1 MEETSKGLKK
11 ELSFFTAL
19 TIVMGT
25 VIGSGVFFK
34 PEAVYLAT
42 ETAGLGLA
50 AWLLGGLITICGGLT
65 TAELSAAIPE
75 TGGMVVYLRRAYGPL
90 VSYLLGWAQTVVY
103 FPANIAALS
112 IIFATQ
118 AINLT
123 GLDSHYTIPI
133 AIAAAVLIIVTNL
146 MGTQQAGRLQSV
158 ATVAKMVPLFV
169 IIIFGLLYQ
178 GDVQFQL
185 LPENLAPTSTI
196 SKLGTGLVATL
207 FAYDGWINVGA
218 IAGEMKDPKKD
229 LPKAIVAGLTAVMGI
244 YILINLAYLQ
254 VMPAAALG
262 ATPTPAADVAHLIF
276 GDAGGKLVTIGIL
289 ISVFGT
295 INGYTMTGIRVPY
308 AMALNN
314 ELPFSNQLKKLNR
327 QQVPA
332 NSAILLLLIAVIMIF
347 TGQYNQLTDLLIFV
361 IWIFYTLV
369 FVAVFILRKK
379 EPDLVRPYKAP
390 LYPIIPLI
398 AIIGG
403 CFIVVNTLLTQPVN
417 TALGIFLTAIGL
429 PIYFYKQKKKTA

>member
-1 MEETSKGLKK
+1 MEESSKGLKK

>member
-34 PEAVYLAT
+34 PEAVYQAT

-50 AWLLGGLITICGGLT
+50 AWVLGGLITICGGLT

-229 LPKAIVAGLTAVMGI
+229 LPKAIIAGLTAVMGI

>member
-34 PEAVYLAT
+34 PEAVYQAT

-123 GLDSHYTIPI
+123 GLDSQYTIPI

-146 MGTQQAGRLQSV
+146 MGTQKAGRLQSV

-314 ELPFSNQLKKLNR
+314 ELPFSNHLKKLNR

>member
-1 MEETSKGLKK
+1 MEETTKGLKK

-19 TIVMGT
+19 TVVMGT

-34 PEAVYLAT
+34 PEAVYQAT
-42 ETAGLGLA
+42 GTAGLGLA
-50 AWLLGGLITICGGLT
+50 AWILGGLVTICGGLT

-75 TGGMVVYLRRAYGPL
+75 TGGMVVYLRRAYGPM

-118 AINLT
+118 AVNLT
-123 GLDSHYTIPI
+123 GLGAHYTIPI
-133 AIAAAVLIIVTNL
+133 AIAAAVLIIITNL
-146 MGTQQAGRLQSV
+146 MGTRKAGRLQSV

-169 IIIFGLLYQ
+169 IILFGLLHQ

-185 LPENLAPTSTI
+185 LPESLAPTSTI
-196 SKLGTGLVATL
+196 SKLGTGLIATL

-218 IAGEMKDPKKD
+218 IAGEMKEPKKD
-229 LPKAIVAGLTAVMGI
+229 LPRAIIAGLTAVMAI
-244 YILINLAYLQ
+244 YVLINLAYLQ

-295 INGYTMTGIRVPY
+295 INGYAMTGIRVPY
-308 AMALNN
+308 AMALNS
-314 ELPFSNQLKKLNR
+314 ELPFSSQLKKLNR

-332 NSAILLLLIAVIMIF
+332 NSALLLLVIAVIMIF

-379 EPDLVRPYKAP
+379 EPNLVRPYKVP
-390 LYPIIPLI
+390 LYPVIPLI

-403 CFIVVNTLLTQPVN
+403 CFIVLNTLLTQPVN

-429 PIYFYKQKKKTA
+429 PIYFYKQKTKTV

>member
-34 PEAVYLAT
+34 PEAVYQAT

-50 AWLLGGLITICGGLT
+50 AWVLGGLITICGGLT

>member
-34 PEAVYLAT
+34 PEAVYQAT

-123 GLDSHYTIPI
+123 GLDSHYTILI

-196 SKLGTGLVATL
+196 SKLGIGLVATL

>member
-34 PEAVYLAT
+34 PEAVYQAT

-50 AWLLGGLITICGGLT
+50 AWVLGGLITICGGLT

-133 AIAAAVLIIVTNL
+133 AIAAAVLIIITNL

>member
-34 PEAVYLAT
+34 PEAVYQAT

-123 GLDSHYTIPI
+123 GLDSQYTIPI
-133 AIAAAVLIIVTNL
+133 AIAAAVLIIATNL

>member
-34 PEAVYLAT
+34 PEAVYQAT

>member
-1 MEETSKGLKK
+1 MKETTKGLKK
-11 ELSFFTAL
+11 EISFFTAL

-34 PEAVYLAT
+34 PEAVYHAT
-42 ETAGLGLA
+42 GTAGLGLA
-50 AWLLGGLITICGGLT
+50 AWVLGGLITICGGLT

-90 VSYLLGWAQTVVY
+90 ISYLLGWAQTVIY

-118 AINLT
+118 AVNLL
-123 GLDSHYTIPI
+123 GLASSFVIPI
-133 AIAAAVLIIVTNL
+133 AIAAACTIILTNL
-146 MGTQQAGRLQSV
+146 MGTQKAGRLQSV
-158 ATVAKMVPLFV
+158 ATVAKMVPLFL
-169 IIIFGLLYQ
+169 IIAFGLLHQ

-185 LPENLAPTSTI
+185 LPDNLAPTSTI

-244 YILINLAYLQ
+244 YVLINLAYLQ

-262 ATPTPAADVAHLIF
+262 ATPTPAAEVAHLLF
-276 GDAGGKLVTIGIL
+276 GNSGGKIVTIGIL

-314 ELPFSNQLKKLNR
+314 ELPFSKQLKKLNR

-332 NSAILLLLIAVIMIF
+332 NSALLLLMIAIVMIF
-347 TGQYNQLTDLLIFV
+347 TGQYNQLTDLLVFV

-369 FVAVFILRKK
+369 FIAVFILRKK
-379 EPDLVRPYKAP
+379 EPKLVRPYKVP
-390 LYPIIPLI
+390 WYPVIPMI

-403 CFIVVNTLLTQPVN
+403 CFIVINTLLTQPTN

-429 PIYFYKQKKKTA
+429 PIYFYKRNKTA

>member
-34 PEAVYLAT
+34 PEAVYQAT

-123 GLDSHYTIPI
+123 GLDSQYTIPI
-133 AIAAAVLIIVTNL
+133 AIAAAVLIIATNL

-254 VMPAAALG
+254 VMPSAALG

>member
-34 PEAVYLAT
+34 PEAVYQAT

-50 AWLLGGLITICGGLT
+50 AWVLGGLITICGGLT

-244 YILINLAYLQ
+244 YLLINLAYLQ

>member
-34 PEAVYLAT
+34 PEAVYQAT

-50 AWLLGGLITICGGLT
+50 AWVLGGLITICGGLT

-146 MGTQQAGRLQSV
+146 MGTQQAGRLQSL

-229 LPKAIVAGLTAVMGI
+229 LPKAIIAGLTAVMGI

-369 FVAVFILRKK
+369 FIAVFILRKK

>member
-1 MEETSKGLKK
+1 MKETTKGLKK
-11 ELSFFTAL
+11 EISFFTAL

-42 ETAGLGLA
+42 GTAGLGLA
-50 AWLLGGLITICGGLT
+50 AWVLGGLITICGGLT

-90 VSYLLGWAQTVVY
+90 ISYLLGWAQTIVY

-118 AINLT
+118 AVNLL
-123 GLDSHYTIPI
+123 GLTQSYVIPI
-133 AIAAAVLIIVTNL
+133 AITAACAIILTNL
-146 MGTQQAGRLQSV
+146 MGTQKAGRLQSI
-158 ATVAKMVPLFV
+158 ATVAKMIPLFV
-169 IIIFGLLYQ
+169 IIVFGLLHQ

-185 LPENLAPTSTI
+185 LPDFMTPTSTI

-207 FAYDGWINVGA
+207 FAYDGWINVGT

-244 YILINLAYLQ
+244 YVLINLAYLQ

-262 ATPTPAADVAHLIF
+262 ATPIPAAEVAHLLF
-276 GDAGGKLVTIGIL
+276 GNSGGKLVTIGIL
-289 ISVFGT
+289 VSVFGT

-314 ELPFSNQLKKLNR
+314 ELPFSNWLKKLNS

-332 NSAILLLLIAVIMIF
+332 NSALLLLLIAIVMIF
-347 TGQYNQLTDLLIFV
+347 TGQYNQLTDLLVFV

-369 FVAVFILRKK
+369 FIAVFILRKK
-379 EPDLVRPYKAP
+379 EPELVRPYKVP
-390 LYPIIPLI
+390 FYPVIPLI

-403 CFIVVNTLLTQPVN
+403 CFIVVNTLLTQPAN
-417 TALGIFLTAIGL
+417 TALGIFLTIIGL
-429 PIYFYKQKKKTA
+429 PFYFYKRRKTV